1 MYLFVTTPSPFGM
14 SALRI
19 LSRVAAPATKR
30 AGTAYCRFASSLSN
44 GESLSDSVLFDRDE
58 ATGVAT
64 VTLNRPKAMNALNRE
79 VVHDLMRIFKDVSND
94 STVRAVVLTGSE
106 KVFAAGADIKEM
118 LAMDYSEM
126 RDHDRSTSLLQLQHL
141 ACTKPVVAAV
151 NGFALGG
158 GCELAMLCDII
169 VAADNA
175 QFGQPEIQLG
185 IMAGAGGTQRLTK
198 AVGKSLA
205 MQMNLTGEPISAE
218 RALQVTP
225 ANESPK
231 VPETHMK
238 PC

>member
-1 MYLFVTTPSPFGM
+1 
-14 SALRI
+14 
-19 LSRVAAPATKR
+19 
-30 AGTAYCRFASSLSN
+30 
-44 GESLSDSVLFDRDE
+44 
-58 ATGVAT
+58 
-64 VTLNRPKAMNALNRE
+64 
-79 VVHDLMRIFKDVSND
+79 
-94 STVRAVVLTGSE
+94 
-106 KVFAAGADIKEM
+106 
-118 LAMDYSEM
+118 
-126 RDHDRSTSLLQLQHL
+126 
-141 ACTKPVVAAV
+141 
-151 NGFALGG
+151 
-158 GCELAMLCDII
+158 MLCDII

>member
-1 MYLFVTTPSPFGM
+1 M
-14 SALRI
+14 
-19 LSRVAAPATKR
+19 
-30 AGTAYCRFASSLSN
+30 
-44 GESLSDSVLFDRDE
+44 LFDRDE